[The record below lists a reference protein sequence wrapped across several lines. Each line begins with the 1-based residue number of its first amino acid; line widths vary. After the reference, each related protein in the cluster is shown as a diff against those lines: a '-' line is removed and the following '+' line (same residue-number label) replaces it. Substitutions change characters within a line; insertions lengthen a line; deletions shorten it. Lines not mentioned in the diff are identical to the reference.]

1 MRLLACLLLAMALSA
16 CAQPRQPDWKK
27 LEPEILE
34 TFSALLKIDTSNPP
48 GNETRAANAI
58 KAILDREGIPAKLF
72 ASDPARANL
81 VARIKGS
88 GAKRPLLIMGH
99 TDVVGVQ
106 KDKWTTD
113 PFGAVRKNGIIYG
126 RGTNDDK
133 DHVVA
138 GMMILILL
146 NRLHVKLDRDV
157 IFLAEAGEE
166 GSSSL
171 GIEYMVK
178 EHWPEIEA
186 EYALAEG
193 GGIVEDKGKV
203 FDVLIAT
210 TEKVPRRIRLKAR
223 GPAGHGSRPIPQ
235 NALVHLAQAVAR
247 AGTWETPIRLN
258 ETTRAYFERL
268 AAIAPAEHAA
278 RYRAILD
285 PERAAAIDRYF
296 YNNEPG
302 HYSIL
307 RTSISPTII
316 NGGFRQNVIPSE
328 GEAMLDV
335 RALPD
340 EDMPKFIAGLRRVIN
355 DDSVEIIPAPEGR
368 PAAPPSR
375 MDTEMFRAIEK
386 VGRRMFQAP
395 TLPSMMTG
403 ATDMAQLRA
412 KGVQAY
418 GVGEPVA
425 AADGPLGG
433 AHSDDEHISV
443 HALMTLIQFLWNIVV
458 EIG

>member
-1 MRLLACLLLAMALSA
+1 MRALACLLLTLSA
-16 CAQPRQPDWKK
+16 CAQPRNPDWKK

-34 TFSALLKIDTSNPP
+34 NFGTLLKIDTSNPP
-48 GNETRAANAI
+48 GNETLAVNAI
-58 KAILDREGIPAKLF
+58 KAILEREGIPVKVF

-88 GAKRPLLIMGH
+88 GAKRPILIMGH

-106 KDKWTTD
+106 KEKWTTD
-113 PFGAVRKNGIIYG
+113 PFGAVRKEGVIYG

-138 GMMILILL
+138 GMTILILL
-146 NRLHVKLDRDV
+146 NRLHIKLDRDV

-166 GSSSL
+166 GSSTL
-171 GIEYMVK
+171 GIDYMVK

-193 GGIVEDKGKV
+193 GGIVEDNGKV
-203 FDVLIAT
+203 FDILIAT
-210 TEKVPRRIRLKAR
+210 TEKVPRRIRLKAH

-268 AAIAPAEHAA
+268 AAIAPREQAA
-278 RYRAILD
+278 RYKAILD
-285 PERAAAIDRYF
+285 PARAAAVDRYF
-296 YNNEPG
+296 YQNEPG

-340 EDMPKFIAGLRRVIN
+340 EDMARFTADLRRLIK
-355 DDSVEIIPAPEGR
+355 DDAVEVIPAPEGR

-375 MDTEMFRAIEK
+375 IDTEMFRAIEK
-386 VGRRMFQAP
+386 VSRGMFQAP
-395 TLPSMMTG
+395 TIPSMMTG

-418 GVGEPVA
+418 GVGEPVT

-433 AHSDDEHISV
+433 AHSDNEHISV
-443 HALMTLIQFLWNIVV
+443 HALMTLIQFLWNIVMEV
-458 EIG
+458 G

>member
-1 MRLLACLLLAMALSA
+1 M
-16 CAQPRQPDWKK
+16 
-27 LEPEILE
+27 
-34 TFSALLKIDTSNPP
+34 
-48 GNETRAANAI
+48 
-58 KAILDREGIPAKLF
+58 
-72 ASDPARANL
+72 
-81 VARIKGS
+81 
-88 GAKRPLLIMGH
+88 
-99 TDVVGVQ
+99 
-106 KDKWTTD
+106 
-113 PFGAVRKNGIIYG
+113 
-126 RGTNDDK
+126 
-133 DHVVA
+133 A
-138 GMMILILL
+138 GMMILMLL
-146 NRLHVKLDRDV
+146 NRMHVKLDRDV

-193 GGIVEDKGKV
+193 GGIVEEKGKV

-247 AGTWETPIRLN
+247 AGTWQTPIRLN

-268 AAIAPAEHAA
+268 AAVAAPEQAA
-278 RYRAILD
+278 RYRAILH
-285 PERAAAIDRYF
+285 PARAAAIDRYF

-328 GEAMLDV
+328 GEAMLDI

-340 EDMPKFIAGLRRVIN
+340 EDMARFTAELRRVIN
-355 DDSVEIIPAPEGR
+355 DDAVEIIPAPEGR

-375 MDTEMFRAIEK
+375 IDSDDVSCHRKGKPPDVPGAYDPQHDDRCDRYGAASRQRRTGLWSRGASRRGRWPA
-386 VGRRMFQAP
+386 GRRSFRRRAH
-395 TLPSMMTG
+395 
-403 ATDMAQLRA
+403 LR
-412 KGVQAY
+412 
-418 GVGEPVA
+418 PC
-425 AADGPLGG
+425 P
-433 AHSDDEHISV
+433 DDPDRVSLEHRPGDRLVFRSLTSV
-443 HALMTLIQFLWNIVV
+443 H
-458 EIG
+458 